1 MTVNTLSS
9 GKAVG
14 VLADEFASVLGEMDY
29 VFPAVNL
36 ALRLGYV
43 FHDTYDTQ
51 TLSRVMQEL
60 SRRGLVRYSRSYR
73 QWKKV

>member
-36 ALRLGYV
+36 ALRLGMSS
-43 FHDTYDTQ
+43 TTRM
-51 TLSRVMQEL
+51 TLKPC
-60 SRRGLVRYSRSYR
+60 RG
-73 QWKKV
+73 